1 MKSSHLWQSGLL
13 SLVFWVA
20 TPAYLFSQTAIIT
33 GTVTNQEGRPLEL
46 VEVYCRGFITHTSAD
61 GKYRLEVPAMKNSW
75 IYFYQFGYRKDS
87 LKVDLQSNKEYYFK
101 TILKL
106 LAEELDEVQVIEE
119 KSRFTNTTVID
130 VKALDMLAGPVTGVE
145 GLIRLLPGVTSRNE
159 MSSQYNVRG
168 GNFDENLVYVNG
180 IEIYRPFLVR
190 NGQQEGLSFIN
201 PDMVGNIE
209 FSAGGFDARY
219 GDRMASVLDITYRK
233 PEKFGLRSEASLM
246 GGSLTVD
253 AIGLKNRF
261 TALSSIRYRTNEL
274 LLGSLDTDADFRPRF
289 TDAQVYLTYS
299 ISDRLELSYLGN
311 YSRNIYKVIPSIRT
325 TNFGTVQQS
334 LRLTVFF
341 DGMENYDFITRFSAL
356 AADFR
361 PNKKLTMRWAVSAF
375 QTTEQEFFDIAGA
388 YRLAELDN
396 NLGSDQFGDIR
407 FIRGVGGFQNYARN
421 LLDAIVV
428 NAQYT
433 ATYIAGRGTWG
444 WGLRWQA
451 EDIIDRYKEWET
463 IDSAGYNLPHFRRY
477 IFRADTLGNVF
488 VDTVEPGGLFLF
500 ESFDSRAAVFS
511 QRLMGYGEYTTSL
524 KLASGDLY
532 YTAGLRFNYW
542 DLNNQLLVIPRFT
555 VKYKPSGP
563 KNRIYRLSLGAYHQP
578 AFYREM
584 RDIRGNVNTRLR
596 AQESYHLV
604 TGLDQVVTIWDRP
617 FRIVTEYYFKYL
629 RNLVTYD
636 LENVRLRYSARNDAD
651 GFATGL
657 DFRINGQFVKGIESW
672 FSASVMTVRE
682 RLRDKPELGYLPR
695 PTDQLFNASI
705 YFQDYLPK
713 DPTWRVGLTL
723 SFGTGIPFN
732 PPQFER
738 TATTYR
744 IPPYRR
750 VDVAFYKVLKEE
762 GKPTKYRA
770 FNALKSAWA
779 GVEVF
784 NLLGI
789 RNTISYLW
797 IKDINAANPDLSTG
811 RQFGVPNYLTNRLI
825 NVKAVV
831 RI

>member
-1 MKSSHLWQSGLL
+1 MSLGIIRTISFFIGLL
-13 SLVFWVA
+13 FTGILRLDA
-20 TPAYLFSQTAIIT
+20 QIAIIN
-33 GTVTNQEGRPLEL
+33 GVVVSQEGKPLEL
-46 VEVYCRGFITHTSAD
+46 VEVYCRGYKTQTSSR
-61 GKYRLEVPAMKNSW
+61 GTYRLEVPAMKNTY
-75 IYFYQFGYRKDS
+75 IYFYLFGYKRDS
-87 LKVDLQSNKEYYFK
+87 LKVDLQSNREYNFK
-101 TILKL
+101 TTLTL
-106 LAEELDEVQVIEE
+106 LSEELGQVEVVEE
-119 KSRFTNTTVID
+119 KTRITNTTVID
-130 VKALDMLAGPVTGVE
+130 VKTLDMLAGPVTGVE
-145 GLIRLLPGVTSRNE
+145 GLLRLMPGVTSRNE

-219 GDRMASVLDITYRK
+219 GDRMSSVLDITYRK

-246 GGSLTVD
+246 GGALTVD

-289 TDAQVYLTYS
+289 TDAQVYLTYMLT
-299 ISDRLELSYLGN
+299 DRLEISYLGN
-311 YSRNIYKVIPSIRT
+311 YSRNIYKVIPSTRT
-325 TNFGTVQQS
+325 TNFGTIQQS

-341 DGMENYDFITRFSAL
+341 DGMENYDFTTLFSAV
-356 AADFR
+356 AADYR
-361 PNKKLTMRWAVSAF
+361 PGRSTQLRWAISAF

-421 LLDAIVV
+421 LLDAIVFNV
-428 NAQYT
+428 QHT
-433 ATYIAGRGTWG
+433 GTYIARKGTWG
-444 WGLRWQA
+444 WGVRWQA
-451 EDIIDRYKEWET
+451 EDILDRYKEWET
-463 IDSAGYNLPHFRRY
+463 IDSAGYNLPHERRFV
-477 IFRADTLGNVF
+477 FRADTLGNVF
-488 VDTVEPGGLFLF
+488 VDTIEPTGLFLF
-500 ESFDSRAAVFS
+500 ESFDSRAEIFS
-511 QRLMGYGEYTTSL
+511 QRLMGYGEY
-524 KLASGDLY
+524 SGSFRSGYGDFF
-532 YTAGLRFNYW
+532 YTAGLRIHYW
-542 DLNNQLLVIPRFT
+542 NLNDQLLFIPRTTIKF
-555 VKYKPSGP
+555 KPSGSA
-563 KNRIYRLSLGAYHQP
+563 NIIYRLSLGAYHQP

-584 RDIRGNVNTRLR
+584 RDIRGEVNTRLR

-604 TGLDQVVTIWDRP
+604 AGADQVITIWDRP
-617 FRIVTEYYFKYL
+617 FRVVTEYYFKYL
-629 RNLVTYD
+629 RNLVTYE

-651 GFATGL
+651 GYATGL

-672 FSASVMTVRE
+672 FSASLMTVRE
-682 RLRDKPELGYLPR
+682 KLRDKPELGYLPR

-705 YFQDYLPK
+705 NFQDYLPK
-713 DPTWRVGLTL
+713 DPTWRVALTL

-738 TATTYR
+738 MEQTFR

-750 VDVAFYKVLKEE
+750 VDVAFYKVFKEE
-762 GKPTKYRA
+762 GKSARYKS
-770 FNALKSAWA
+770 FDVFKSAWV

-784 NLLGI
+784 NLLAI

-797 IKDINAANPDLSTG
+797 IKDINSANPELTTG
-811 RQFGVPNYLTNRLI
+811 RQFGVPNYLTNRLL
-825 NVKAVV
+825 NVKAVL

>member
-1 MKSSHLWQSGLL
+1 MKFHVLRTS
-13 SLVFWVA
+13 
-20 TPAYLFSQTAIIT
+20 YLFIGLIISSFFRLEAQIAVIN
-33 GTVTNQEGRPLEL
+33 GVVVNQEGKPLEL
-46 VEVYCRGFITHTSAD
+46 VEVYCRGYSTQTTPL
-61 GKYRLEVPAMKNSW
+61 GTYRLEVPAMKNTY
-75 IYFYQFGYRKDS
+75 IYFYLFGYRRDS
-87 LKVDLQSNKEYYFK
+87 LKVDLQSNREFNFK
-101 TILKL
+101 TTLRL
-106 LAEELDEVQVIEE
+106 LSEELSQVEVVEE
-119 KSRFTNTTVID
+119 KSRISNTTIID
-130 VKALDMLAGPVTGVE
+130 VKTLDMLAGPVTGVE
-145 GLIRLLPGVTSRNE
+145 GLLRLLPGVTSRNE

-219 GDRMASVLDITYRK
+219 GDRMSSVLDITYRK

-246 GGSLTVD
+246 GGALTAD

-261 TALSSIRYRTNEL
+261 TVLSSVRYRTNEL

-289 TDAQVYLTYS
+289 TDAQVYLTYALT
-299 ISDRLELSYLGN
+299 DKLEMSYLGN
-311 YSRNIYKVIPSIRT
+311 YSRNIYKVIPTTRT
-325 TNFGTVQQS
+325 TNFGTIQQS

-341 DGMENYDFITRFSAL
+341 DGMENYDFTTLFSAL
-356 AADFR
+356 ATDYR
-361 PNKKLTMRWAVSAF
+361 PGKSTHLRWAVSAF

-396 NLGSDQFGDIR
+396 NLGSDQFGDVR

-421 LLDAIVV
+421 FLDAIVL
-428 NAQYT
+428 NIQHT
-433 ATYIAGRGTWG
+433 GTYITQKGSWG
-444 WGLRWQA
+444 WGVRWQA
-451 EDIIDRYKEWET
+451 EDILDRYKEWET
-463 IDSAGYNLPHFRRY
+463 IDSAGYNLPHARRF

-488 VDTVEPGGLFLF
+488 VDTVEPAGLFLF
-500 ESFDSRAAVFS
+500 ESFDSRASVYS
-511 QRLMGYGEYTTSL
+511 QRLMGYGEYSGSF
-524 KLASGDLY
+524 KLANGDFF
-532 YTAGLRFNYW
+532 YTAGLRLHYW
-542 DLNNQLLVIPRFT
+542 NLNDQLLIIPRAT
-555 VKYKPSGP
+555 IKYKPSGSA
-563 KNRIYRLSLGAYHQP
+563 NIIYRLSLGAYHQP

-584 RDIRGNVNTRLR
+584 RDIKGQVNSRLQ

-604 TGLDQVVTIWDRP
+604 TGVDQVITIWDRP

-629 RNLVTYD
+629 RNLVTYE
-636 LENVRLRYSARNDAD
+636 LENVRLRYSALNDAD
-651 GFATGL
+651 GYATGL

-682 RLRDKPELGYLPR
+682 KLRDKPELGYLPR

-705 YFQDYLPK
+705 NFQDYLPR
-713 DPTWRVGLTL
+713 DPTWRVALTL

-738 TATTYR
+738 TDQTFR
-744 IPPYRR
+744 ISPYRR
-750 VDVAFYKVLKEE
+750 VDVAFYKVFKEE
-762 GKPTKYRA
+762 GKTAKYKS
-770 FNALKSAWA
+770 FNVFKSAWA

-784 NLLGI
+784 NLLAI

-797 IKDINAANPDLSTG
+797 IKDINSANPDLTTG
-811 RQFGVPNYLTNRLI
+811 RQFGVPNYLTNRLL
-825 NVKAVV
+825 NVKMVI

>member
-1 MKSSHLWQSGLL
+1 MIVSDFRRPLVILVVVAFCIVQT
-13 SLVFWVA
+13 SLAQNSV
-20 TPAYLFSQTAIIT
+20 IT
-33 GTVTNQEGRPLEL
+33 GTVVSSDGLPLHM
-46 VEVYCRGFITHTSAD
+46 VEIYCRGYQIYTDEH
-61 GKYRLEVPAMKNSW
+61 GKYSLELPAVKNSW
-75 IYFYQFGYRKDS
+75 VYFYLLGYRKDS
-87 LKVDLQSNKEYYFK
+87 LRVDLQSNKVYNFR
-101 TILKL
+101 TVLRPL
-106 LAEELDEVQVIEE
+106 TEELGEVEVVEE
-119 KSRFTNTTVID
+119 KSRITNTTVID

-180 IEIYRPFLVR
+180 IEVYRPFLVR

-219 GDRMASVLDITYRK
+219 GDRMSSVLDITYRK
-233 PEKFGLRSEASLM
+233 PEKFGLRSEASFM

-299 ISDRLELSYLGN
+299 LTDKLEISYLGN
-311 YSRNIYKVIPSIRT
+311 YSRNIYKVIPSVRT
-325 TNFGTVQQS
+325 TNFGTIQQS

-341 DGMENYDFITRFSAL
+341 DGMENYDFTTRFSAL
-356 AADFR
+356 AADLR
-361 PNKKLTMRWAVSAF
+361 PSKKITLRWAVSAF
-375 QTTEQEFFDIAGA
+375 QTTEQEYFDIAGA

-421 LLDAIVV
+421 LLDAIVI
-428 NAQYT
+428 NAQHT
-433 ATYIAGRGTWG
+433 GTFVTSRGTWG
-444 WGLRWQA
+444 WGLRWQT

-463 IDSAGYNLPHFRRY
+463 IDSAGYNLPHFRRH
-477 IFRADTLGNVF
+477 IFRTDTLGNVF
-488 VDTVEPGGLFLF
+488 VDTVEPTGLFLF
-500 ESFDSRAAVFS
+500 ESFDSRASVVS
-511 QRLMGYGEYTTSL
+511 QRWMGYGEY
-524 KLASGDLY
+524 SGSHKIGGGELY
-532 YTAGLRFNYW
+532 YTAGLRLHYW
-542 DLNNQLLVIPRFT
+542 TLNQQLLFIPRTTLKF
-555 VKYKPSGP
+555 KPTGP
-563 KNRIYRLSLGAYHQP
+563 KNIIYRLSLGAYHQP

-584 RDIRGNVNTRLR
+584 RDLRGNVNTSLR

-604 TGLDQVVTIWDRP
+604 TGIDQVVTIWDRP

-629 RNLVTYD
+629 RNLVTYE
-636 LENVRLRYSARNDAD
+636 LENVRLRYSALNDAD

-672 FSASVMTVRE
+672 FSASLMTVRE
-682 RLRDKPELGYLPR
+682 RLRDQPELGYLTR
-695 PTDQLFNASI
+695 PTDQLFNTSI

-713 DPTWRVGLTL
+713 DPSWRVGLTL

-732 PPQFER
+732 PPQFPR
-738 TATTYR
+738 STQTFR

-750 VDVAFYKVLKEE
+750 IDVAFYKVLKEE
-762 GKPTKYRA
+762 GKPARYK
-770 FNALKSAWA
+770 ALNTLKAAWIGA
-779 GVEVF
+779 EVF
-784 NLLGI
+784 NLLAI

-797 IKDINAANPDLSTG
+797 IKDINAANPDISTG

-825 NVKAVV
+825 NLKAVV

>member
-1 MKSSHLWQSGLL
+1 MSSVFIRNTLINFGLLLFSCLRSAAQTATISGLI
-13 SLVFWVA
+13 V
-20 TPAYLFSQTAIIT
+20 
-33 GTVTNQEGRPLEL
+33 NQEGRPLEM
-46 VEVYCRGFITHTSAD
+46 VEVLCRGFSTHTSSD
-61 GKYRLEVPAMKNSW
+61 GRYRLEVPAMKNTF
-75 IYFYQFGYRKDS
+75 IYFYRFGYKRDS
-87 LKVDLQSNKEYYFK
+87 LKVDLLSNRAYDFK
-101 TILKL
+101 TILIPL
-106 LAEELDEVQVIEE
+106 SEELGQVEVVEE
-119 KSRFTNTTVID
+119 KSRVTNTTVID

-145 GLIRLLPGVTSRNE
+145 GLLRLLPGVTSRNE

-201 PDMVGNIE
+201 PDMVGSIE

-219 GDRMASVLDITYRK
+219 GDRMSSVLDITYRK

-253 AIGLKNRF
+253 AVGLKNRL
-261 TALSSIRYRTNEL
+261 TTLSSFRYRTNEL
-274 LLGSLDTDADFRPRF
+274 LLGSLDTDADFRPQF
-289 TDAQVYLTYS
+289 IDAQIYLTYMLT
-299 ISDRLELSYLGN
+299 DKLELSYLGN
-311 YSRNIYKVIPSIRT
+311 YSRNIYKVIPSTRT
-325 TNFGTVQQS
+325 TNFGTIQQS
-334 LRLTVFF
+334 FRLTVFF
-341 DGMENYDFITRFSAL
+341 DGMENYDFTTLFSAL
-356 AADFR
+356 AADYR
-361 PNKKLTMRWAVSAF
+361 PGRSSHLRWAISAF

-421 LLDAIVV
+421 IFDAIVLNV
-428 NAQYT
+428 QHT
-433 ATYIAGRGTWG
+433 GTYIARKGTLG
-444 WGLRWQA
+444 WGVRWQA
-451 EDIIDRYKEWET
+451 EDILDRYKEWET
-463 IDSAGYNLPHFRRY
+463 IDSAGYNLPHIRRFN
-477 IFRADTLGNVF
+477 FRADTLGNVT
-488 VDTVEPGGLFLF
+488 VDTLEPSGLFLF
-500 ESFDSRAAVFS
+500 ESFDSRAAVLS
-511 QRLMGYGEYTTSL
+511 QRMIGYGEFSGSV
-524 KLASGDLY
+524 KASHGNFY
-532 YTAGLRFNYW
+532 YTAGLRLNYW
-542 DLNNQLLVIPRFT
+542 NLNDQLLIIPRAT
-555 VKYKPSGP
+555 LKYKPSSRD
-563 KNRIYRLSLGAYHQP
+563 NVIYRLSLGAYHQP

-584 RDIRGNVNTRLR
+584 RDIGGDVNTRLR

-629 RNLVTYD
+629 RNLVTYE
-636 LENVRLRYSARNDAD
+636 LENVRLRYSAVNDAD
-651 GFATGL
+651 GYATGL

-682 RLRDKPELGYLPR
+682 KLRSKPELGFLPR

-705 YFQDYLPK
+705 NFQDYLPK
-713 DPTWRVGLTL
+713 DPTWRVALTL

-738 TATTYR
+738 TAQTFR

-750 VDVAFYKVLKEE
+750 VDVAFYKVFKEE
-762 GKPTKYRA
+762 GKISKYKS
-770 FNALKSAWA
+770 FNVFKSAWA

-797 IKDINAANPDLSTG
+797 IKDINSANPDLTTG
-811 RQFGVPNYLTNRLI
+811 RQFGVPNYLTNRLL
-825 NVKAVV
+825 NLKAVV

>member
-1 MKSSHLWQSGLL
+1 MNCFPSRI
-13 SLVFWVA
+13 SLFFFVSLI
-20 TPAYLFSQTAIIT
+20 LFAEKTGAQTAVVNGIVLAQD
-33 GTVTNQEGRPLEL
+33 GKPLEMA
-46 VEVYCRGFITHTSAD
+46 EVYCRGYTTHTNAE
-61 GKYRLEVPAMKNSW
+61 GKYRMEIPALKNSW
-75 IYFYQFGYRKDS
+75 IYFYHFGFKKDS
-87 LKVDLQSNKEYYFK
+87 LKVDLLSNREYNFR
-101 TILKL
+101 TVLKP
-106 LAEELDEVQVIEE
+106 LAEELGEVDVVVD
-119 KSRFTNTTVID
+119 KSRITNTTVID

-145 GLIRLLPGVTSRNE
+145 GLIRLMPGVTSRNE

-219 GDRMASVLDITYRK
+219 GDRMSSVLDITYRK

-299 ISDRLELSYLGN
+299 LTDRLEVSYLGN
-311 YSRNIYKVIPSIRT
+311 YSRNIFEVIPSTRT

-334 LRLTVFF
+334 FRLTVFF
-341 DGMENYDFITRFSAL
+341 QGMENYDFITRFSAL
-356 AADFR
+356 ATDYR
-361 PNKKLTMRWAVSAF
+361 PNKSTHLRWAVSAF

-421 LLDAIVV
+421 LLDAIVFNV
-428 NAQYT
+428 QHT
-433 ATYIAGRGTWG
+433 GTYIGKNGTWG
-444 WGLRWQA
+444 WGVRWQA
-451 EDIIDRYKEWET
+451 EDILDRYKEWET
-463 IDSAGYNLPHFRRY
+463 IDSAGYNLPHFRR
-477 IFRADTLGNVF
+477 FVLRADTLGNVF
-488 VDTVEPGGLFLF
+488 VDTIEPAGLFLF

-511 QRLMGYGEYTTSL
+511 QRLMGYGEY
-524 KLASGDLY
+524 SGSAKRTQGELY
-532 YTAGLRFNYW
+532 YTVGLRLHYW
-542 DLNNQLLVIPRFT
+542 NLNEQLLFIPRAT
-555 VKYKPSGP
+555 VKYKPSGTR
-563 KNRIYRLSLGAYHQP
+563 NIIYRLSVGAYHQP

-584 RDIRGNVNTRLR
+584 RDIGGAVNTRLR

-604 TGLDQVVTIWDRP
+604 TGTDQVVTIWDRP

-629 RNLVTYD
+629 RNLVTYE
-636 LENVRLRYSARNDAD
+636 LENVRLRYSALNDAD
-651 GFATGL
+651 GYATGL

-682 RLRDKPELGYLPR
+682 KLRERPELGYLPR
-695 PTDQLFNASI
+695 PTDQLFNTSI

-713 DPTWRVGLTL
+713 DPTWRVALTL

-738 TATTYR
+738 TEQTFR

-750 VDVAFYKVLKEE
+750 IDVAFYKVLKEE
-762 GKPTKYRA
+762 GKPARYKSFDA
-770 FNALKSAWA
+770 FKSAWI
-779 GVEVF
+779 GLEVF
-784 NLLGI
+784 NLLAI

-797 IKDINAANPDLSTG
+797 IKDINAANPDLTTG
-811 RQFGVPNYLTNRLI
+811 RQFGVPNYLTNRLL
-825 NVKAVV
+825 NVKAVL